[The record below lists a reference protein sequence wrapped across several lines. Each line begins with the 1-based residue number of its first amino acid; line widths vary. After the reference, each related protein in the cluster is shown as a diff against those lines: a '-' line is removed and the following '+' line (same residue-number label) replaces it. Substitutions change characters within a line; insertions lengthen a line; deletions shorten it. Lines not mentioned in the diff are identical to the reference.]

1 MSIKKAI
8 VGLEEAIKNEILN
21 VGSFDFMYG
30 GTPETPDTFNLTLKR
45 TPSMFVFDVE
55 LWNGDKSELIFSG
68 SYDAKEI
75 KLSISKIAKNDAKD
89 LDQKDL
95 EKFIKKQLSDKQV
108 LQEAI
113 NEDDEDY
120 EDYADEVLALANYL
134 GVEPSEVQEE
144 SYDYYGLP
152 YYTVDGEDYA
162 ITSSEDDADEAA
174 KKEVIELIDELGVEA
189 LNWDNMGGLENFV
202 DMNWAEDVVRESMEF
217 YANDIEDEEAS
228 DAGYESRLAEEMA
241 EAGVDSKE
249 EFVDY
254 LVKNAGNPAEYIKDN
269 FGEDFLQDRIDAD
282 KAAEEVLDTDGRG
295 HLLSRYDGKEI
306 THEFDGTTYYIYRI

>member
-1 MSIKKAI
+1 MSIKNAI
-8 VGLEEAIKNEILN
+8 AGLEEAIKNEILN

-45 TPSMFVFDVE
+45 TPSMFAFDVE

-108 LQEAI
+108 LQEEL
-113 NEDDEDY
+113 NESDDEL
-120 EDYADEVLALANYL
+120 AMALADYL
-134 GVEPSEVQEE
+134 GITPEEVGEE
-144 SYDYYGLP
+144 NWDYYGLGT
-152 YYTVDGEDYA
+152 YAIGDAEYA
-162 ITSSEDDADEAA
+162 ITSSEDEADEAA
-174 KKEVIELIDELGVEA
+174 KKEVVELIDELGVEA

-202 DMNWAEDVVRESMEF
+202 DMDWAEAAVRESTES
-217 YANDIEDEEAS
+217 YANDIESEPAS
-228 DAGYESRLAEEMA
+228 DDTYESRLAEEMA

-254 LVKNAGNPAEYIKDN
+254 LVREAGNPAEYLKDN
-269 FGEDFLQDRIDAD
+269 FGEDFLKDRIDAD

-306 THEFDGTTYYIYRI
+306 THEFNGTTYYIYRV

>member
-1 MSIKKAI
+1 MSIKNAI
-8 VGLEEAIKNEILN
+8 AGLEEAIKNEILN

-45 TPSMFVFDVE
+45 TPSMFAFDVE

-89 LDQKDL
+89 LDQRDL

-108 LQEAI
+108 LQEEL
-113 NEDDEDY
+113 NESDDEL
-120 EDYADEVLALANYL
+120 AMALADYL
-134 GVEPSEVQEE
+134 GITPEEVGEE
-144 SYDYYGLP
+144 NWDYYGLGT
-152 YYTVDGEDYA
+152 YAIGDAEYA
-162 ITSSEDDADEAA
+162 ITSSEDEADEAA
-174 KKEVIELIDELGVEA
+174 KKEVVELIDELGVEA

-202 DMNWAEDVVRESMEF
+202 DMDWAEAVVRESTES
-217 YANDIEDEEAS
+217 YANDIESEPAS
-228 DAGYESRLAEEMA
+228 DDTYESRLAEEMA

-254 LVKNAGNPAEYIKDN
+254 LVREAGNPAEYLKDN
-269 FGEDFLQDRIDAD
+269 FGEDFLKDRIDAD

-306 THEFDGTTYYIYRI
+306 THEFNGTTYYIYRV

>member
-1 MSIKKAI
+1 MSIKNAI
-8 VGLEEAIKNEILN
+8 AGLEEAIKNEILN

-45 TPSMFVFDVE
+45 TPSMFAFDVE

-108 LQEAI
+108 LQEEL
-113 NEDDEDY
+113 NESDDEL
-120 EDYADEVLALANYL
+120 AMALADYL
-134 GVEPSEVQEE
+134 GITPEEVGEE
-144 SYDYYGLP
+144 NWDYYGLGT
-152 YYTVDGEDYA
+152 YAIGDAEYA
-162 ITSSEDDADEAA
+162 ITSSEDEADEAA
-174 KKEVIELIDELGVEA
+174 KKEVVELIDELGVEA

-202 DMNWAEDVVRESMEF
+202 DMDWAEAVVRESTES
-217 YANDIEDEEAS
+217 YANDIESEPAS
-228 DAGYESRLAEEMA
+228 DDTYESRLAEEMA

-254 LVKNAGNPAEYIKDN
+254 LVREAGNPAEYLKDN
-269 FGEDFLQDRIDAD
+269 FGEDFLKDRIDAD

-306 THEFDGTTYYIYRI
+306 THEFNGTTYYIYRV